1 MAALIGIYC
10 IKSPSG
16 KVYIG
21 SSLNINRRWNY
32 YKNYNCR
39 EQRKLYYSLKKYGV
53 ENHIFEVLEE
63 CNIEDLFH
71 KEHFWQK
78 KFNSVE
84 EGLNCVYER
93 SVNIKKEFSK
103 ETRDRISKSKK
114 GHTPWNKGLKTNKLA
129 DNRKIILD
137 VSCGVFY
144 ESITEVANLY
154 GKNRQTLS
162 AMLNG
167 QNKNRTNLIII

>member
-1 MAALIGIYC
+1 MAAVIGIYS
-10 IKSPSG
+10 ITSPSG
-16 KVYIG
+16 KIYIG
-21 SSLNINRRWNY
+21 SSININKRWNY
-32 YKNYNCR
+32 YKNYNCKA
-39 EQRKLYYSLKKYGV
+39 QRKLYYSLNKYGF
-53 ENHIFEVLEE
+53 ENHVFNIIEE
-63 CNIEDLFH
+63 CKIDELL
-71 KEHFWQK
+71 EREYYWQK
-78 KFNSVE
+78 QNNSVDC
-84 EGLNCVYER
+84 GLNCVYEAGLYM
-93 SVNIKKEFSK
+93 KKEFSK

-154 GKNRQTLS
+154 GENRQTLS